1 MTDEDE
7 GKREKSSV
15 DYRDAAPGATSRCKT
30 CRYGYDAPDGRRCKR
45 VKGII
50 KPDDV
55 CDLWE
60 AKRG

>member
-1 MTDEDE
+1 MPDEDD
-7 GKREKSSV
+7 GKRDKSSV
-15 DYRDAAPGATSRCKT
+15 DYREASAGATARCKT
-30 CRYGYDAPDGRRCKR
+30 CRYSYGPTGARRCKR

-50 KPDDV
+50 QPDDV